1 MKRYEKITREAI
13 IVSSFVLPS
22 IAILG
27 IFTFFTGCGFM
38 YFY

>member
-1 MKRYEKITREAI
+1 MKRYEKIIQDTTIVLSFTLPI
-13 IVSSFVLPS
+13 IVL
-22 IAILG
+22 LG

>member
-1 MKRYEKITREAI
+1 MKRYEKIIQDAT
-13 IVSSFVLPS
+13 IVLSFVLPC
-22 IAILG
+22 IALLG

>member
-1 MKRYEKITREAI
+1 MKRYEKIARDTT
-13 IVSSFVLPS
+13 IVLSFALP
-22 IAILG
+22 IVALLG